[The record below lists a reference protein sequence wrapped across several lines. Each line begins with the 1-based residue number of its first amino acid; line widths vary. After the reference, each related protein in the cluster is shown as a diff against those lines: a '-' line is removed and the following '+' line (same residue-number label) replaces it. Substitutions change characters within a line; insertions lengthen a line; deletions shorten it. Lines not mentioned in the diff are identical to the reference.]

1 MKTYTDRSS
10 ATILRKPL
18 ADRITLIAEA
28 SGSSQVE
35 SSSWDSILLK
45 HVDIPRVYLVS
56 WNRTWENDTGNP
68 LEGEISPNAL
78 TIPVDT
84 LRTTPFWTDS

>member
-1 MKTYTDRSS
+1 M
-10 ATILRKPL
+10 ILFKRL

-28 SGSSQVE
+28 SGSSHLE
-35 SSSWDSILLK
+35 SSGLDSILRK
-45 HVDIPRVYLVS
+45 YVDIPRLYLVS
-56 WNRTWENDTGNP
+56 WNGTWENDTGNP